1 MLLLIDLLQGRWPCS
16 PGAVGFASGEAA
28 GGGDKE
34 LKVTGCRDG
43 RCQGAPHPAAEG
55 LVQIPQTQV
64 LSGVL

>member
-1 MLLLIDLLQGRWPCS
+1 M
-16 PGAVGFASGEAA
+16 GFASGEAA

-43 RCQGAPHPAAEG
+43 HCQGAPHPAAEG